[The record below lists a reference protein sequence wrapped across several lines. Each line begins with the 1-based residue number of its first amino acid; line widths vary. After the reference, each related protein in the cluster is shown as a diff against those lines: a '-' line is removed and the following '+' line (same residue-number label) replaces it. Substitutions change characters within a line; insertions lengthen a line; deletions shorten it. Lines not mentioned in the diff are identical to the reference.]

1 MGGEFT
7 KQRKKQSFRNFSS
20 KNLKERLHFADL
32 DLDVE
37 ITFTININVLELGEG
52 LVT

>member
-7 KQRKKQSFRNFSS
+7 KQRKKQSLWNFPS
-20 KNLKERLHFADL
+20 KNLKERVHFSDL
-32 DLDVE
+32 DLDNE
-37 ITFTININVLELGEG
+37 ITFTININILELGEG